1 MPKFIIERE
10 VPGAGQM
17 SQNELQELTSASCCI
32 LRKMGPQIQWQH
44 SYVTDNKL
52 YCIYIAT
59 DEQAI
64 IEHAKAGGFPAN
76 KISQIRTVI
85 DPTTGE

>member
-17 SQNELQELTSASCCI
+17 SADELKNLTSASCCI
-32 LRKMGPQIQWQH
+32 LRDMGPEIQWQH
-44 SYVTDNKL
+44 SYVTDDKL
-52 YCIYIAT
+52 YCVYIAP
-59 DEQAI
+59 DEKAI
-64 IEHAKAGGFPAN
+64 IEHAETGGFPAN
-76 KISQIRTVI
+76 KISKITTTI